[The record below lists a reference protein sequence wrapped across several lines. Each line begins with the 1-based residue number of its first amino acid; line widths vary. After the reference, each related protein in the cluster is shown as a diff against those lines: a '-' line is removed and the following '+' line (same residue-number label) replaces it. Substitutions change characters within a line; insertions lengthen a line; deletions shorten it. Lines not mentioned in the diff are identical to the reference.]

1 MIKFSKIF
9 NSFST
14 TTILKPPI
22 PLKRPTAPL
31 NSPLSQMSP
40 SVLAQKLNITES
52 ALRKQ
57 MINPK
62 NNVVSK

>member
-1 MIKFSKIF
+1 MIKFSKILNNF
-9 NSFST
+9 ATS
-14 TTILKPPI
+14 TILKPPI
-22 PLKRPTAPL
+22 ALKKPSPPP
-31 NSPLSQMSP
+31 NSLSP
-40 SVLAQKLNITES
+40 SMLAQKLNMSES

>member
-1 MIKFSKIF
+1 MIKFSKILNTF
-9 NSFST
+9 ATS
-14 TTILKPPI
+14 TILKPPV
-22 PLKRPTAPL
+22 PLKKPQ
-31 NSPLSQMSP
+31 SPIAALSAMSP
-40 SVLAQKLNITES
+40 SILAQRLNISES